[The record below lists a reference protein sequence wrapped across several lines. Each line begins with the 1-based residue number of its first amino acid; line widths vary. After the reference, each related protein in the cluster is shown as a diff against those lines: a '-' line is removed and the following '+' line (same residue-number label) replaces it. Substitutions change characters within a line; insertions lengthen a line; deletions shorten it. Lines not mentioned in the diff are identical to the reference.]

1 MTAETRTT
9 ENSQPET
16 VGPTDPRRRRPMDLQ
31 PTGNPRAIWNGSE
44 PRESVSP
51 GEVLAQPIARPPSR
65 KASILKQAG
74 SLLCL
79 CALAVGSYFGVSHF
93 LVQSVRVV
101 GVSMVPTLQ
110 DSQSYLLNRW
120 IYYTRGPKRGEVVV
134 LRDPSDNGF
143 SVKRVIATAGESVF
157 LKDGNVYVNGR
168 QLNEPYLR
176 RDTFTDTG
184 LRFRNELIL
193 CGTGQY
199 FLLGDNR
206 MNSIDSR
213 VYGPVPRQNILGM
226 IVR

>member
-1 MTAETRTT
+1 ML
-9 ENSQPET
+9 
-16 VGPTDPRRRRPMDLQ
+16 D
-31 PTGNPRAIWNGSE
+31 GSLRSTWTIST
-44 PRESVSP
+44 PVESVSP
-51 GEVLAQPIARPPSR
+51 GEVLAQPIASPPSR

-168 QLNEPYLR
+168 QLNEPYLS

-199 FLLGDNR
+199 FVLGDNR